1 LTSLIFVH
9 KLEPATSS
17 SDVRARPLEDI
28 FGNGVAKALDFLIIN
43 DPFDYSLDEISQF
56 AHIPIET
63 LRKMIPGLVEKGM
76 LEEVGKKRVH
86 RNYKL
91 NQKSDLVRSLTQYVL
106 AKINYDIERE
116 KYSRR
121 ARAKLPAPSI
131 KRA

>member
-28 FGNGVAKALDFLIIN
+28 FGNAVAKALDFLIIN
-43 DPFDYSLDEISQF
+43 NPFDYSLEEISQL
-56 AHIPIET
+56 AHVPIET

-76 LEEVGKKRVH
+76 LEEIGKKRDN

-91 NQKSDLVRSLTQYVL
+91 NEKNDLARSLSQYVL

-121 ARAKLPAPSI
+121 TRAKLLPPSI